1 MRSKSGSGIGRG
13 LQQISQPTLP
23 TARQI
28 MQKSA
33 PQWGVRVPA
42 TKVGQRTRNYGSNSE
57 AKTLAAPAIFS
68 QHALDTDRSEQQ
80 IAPLTSRIEHRAA
93 HKQKRL
99 FDSAKTKV
107 GQRSTTYLKATSSF
121 MQKLERNDSQQSL
134 NSNYLAKISSRHNGS
149 TAKKQ
154 PSAMRCSFSRQA
166 SVRDGVPQSATKH
179 CKTSAQKTRPKSN
192 VYAQTS
198 SSAAKKADG
207 GAKRFSVMPRSFVAK
222 VAQQKA
228 IADKKQEHKD
238 RQELYF

>member
-1 MRSKSGSGIGRG
+1 
-13 LQQISQPTLP
+13 
-23 TARQI
+23 

-33 PQWGVRVPA
+33 PRGSVRVPA
-42 TKVGQRTRNYGSNSE
+42 TKALRTRNICSNSE

-68 QHALDTDRSEQQ
+68 QHALDTDRSEVQ

-93 HKQKRL
+93 HKRA

-134 NSNYLAKISSRHNGS
+134 NSNYLAKLSSRHNGS

-166 SVRDGVPQSATKH
+166 SIRDGVPQSATKH
-179 CKTSAQKTRPKSN
+179 CKTSAQKTRPRSN

-207 GAKRFSVMPRSFVAK
+207 GVRRFNVMPRSFVAK

-228 IADKKQEHKD
+228 IADKKQEQKD